1 MQGYNVETTFPLLNV
16 MRIFAHRNWLHT
28 VKMFPPCRPL
38 PMFFFSFLTTKTSS
52 QKTVYIRKRNREK
65 KEKDIYD
72 KVYAF
77 QRANRE
83 FYFGYELTK
92 FQVRL
97 NSRTESKTNILQVT
111 WLSIVS
117 RLLYYNRSSYVESP
131 VRA

>member
-28 VKMFPPCRPL
+28 VTMFPLCKPL
-38 PMFFFSFLTTKTSS
+38 PMFFFKQENIKSESS
-52 QKTVYIRKRNREK
+52 LHKK
-65 KEKDIYD
+65 KEQEKKDIYD

-77 QRANRE
+77 QRAIRE
-83 FYFGYELTK
+83 FYFGYALTK

-97 NSRTESKTNILQVT
+97 NSRTESKTKVLRVT

-117 RLLYYNRSSYVESP
+117 RLLYYNRSSYV
-131 VRA
+131 